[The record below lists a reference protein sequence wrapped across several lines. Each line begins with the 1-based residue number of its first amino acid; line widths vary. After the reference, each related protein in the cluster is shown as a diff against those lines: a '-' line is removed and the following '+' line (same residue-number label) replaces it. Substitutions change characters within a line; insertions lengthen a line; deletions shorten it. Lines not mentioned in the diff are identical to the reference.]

1 MILTTGQSILLI
13 AAAAVATFA
22 TRLLPYLFFGGRRK
36 VPGVIEY
43 LGRVLPPAIIITL
56 VVYCVKDV
64 DFTAVWHGAP
74 ELIAI
79 AATALLHMWRKN
91 TLISIAAGTVL
102 YMVLIHVMV

>member
-1 MILTTGQSILLI
+1 MTLSVGTSILMI

-22 TRLLPYLFFGGRRK
+22 TRVLPYIFFSGKRP
-36 VPGVIEY
+36 VPKIIEY

-64 DFTAVWHGAP
+64 EFVNSAWHGAP

-79 AATALLHMWRKN
+79 ALTALLHLWRRN
-91 TLISIAAGTVL
+91 TLISIAGER
-102 YMVLIHVMV
+102 

>member
-1 MILTTGQSILLI
+1 MTLTTGQSILMI
-13 AAAAVATFA
+13 AAAAAATFA
-22 TRLLPYLFFGGRRK
+22 TRLLPYLFFGGKRA

-56 VVYCVKDV
+56 VVYGIKDV
-64 DFTAVWHGAP
+64 DFTSSWHGAP

-79 AATALLHMWRKN
+79 AVTALLHLWRKN
-91 TLISIAAGTVL
+91 TLISIAGGTVL